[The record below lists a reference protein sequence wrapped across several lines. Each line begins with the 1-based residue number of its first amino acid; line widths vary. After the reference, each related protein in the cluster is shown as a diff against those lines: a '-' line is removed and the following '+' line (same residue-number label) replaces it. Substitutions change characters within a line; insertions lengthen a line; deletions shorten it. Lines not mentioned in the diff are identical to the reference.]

1 MVDKCLTVSDLST
14 DQLEVYHSMMAWVEN
29 RSGRL
34 LTTGGLAGTGK
45 TTLLGVFA
53 ANTELLVAYVT
64 FTGRASSVLARK
76 LKAAGAAMTDK
87 MRPPDGMKLRGLR
100 KDIFALYDPKL
111 TLQGGPSFVGTIHKL
126 IYKPV
131 IDNETEELL
140 GWAKRDK
147 LDRRYDLIVID
158 EASMVGSSMLEDLK
172 VFGIPILAVGDHG
185 QLPPVMDSGELMKNP
200 DLRLEKIHRQ
210 AADNPIIRLA
220 HHIRET
226 GQFDMSLADPG
237 SDGRVFFTKKSYI
250 GPCLERA
257 LLPHALGEPPSPLDV
272 GILCWTNRSRVQLNG
287 MARKALGFSGP
298 PKAGEVVIALRNKP
312 PIYNGMRGVLTADAK
327 PIDGHCMRDPGP
339 IGCCAGPGECSCEC
353 NTCDNPIEGKRP
365 WLIQAPIEFPDE
377 GLPPQRLTMCAPQFC
392 REKTFGSIEELKER
406 GMPETFKGAGMLF
419 DFGAAMTVHKSQ
431 GSAFAHAIFYVD
443 HPVRPDDEGW
453 RRLAYSAVTRASERL
468 TVIV

>member
-1 MVDKCLTVSDLST
+1 MVDKRLIVSDLSP
-14 DQLEVYHSMMAWVEN
+14 DQLKVYHSMMGWVEN
-29 RSGRL
+29 RSGSL

-53 ANTELLVAYVT
+53 ANTTLLCAYVT

-76 LKAAGAAMTDK
+76 LRAAGAAMTDK
-87 MRPPDGMKLRGLR
+87 MRPPDGLRLRGLR
-100 KDIFALYDPKL
+100 KDIFNLYDPKL

-140 GWAKRDK
+140 GWAKRDR
-147 LDRRYDLIVID
+147 LDRQYDLIVID

-172 VFGIPILAVGDHG
+172 VFGVPILAVGDHG

-200 DLRLEKIHRQ
+200 DLRLETIHRQ
-210 AADNPIIRLA
+210 AEDSPIIRMA

-226 GQFDMSLADPG
+226 GQLEVPG
-237 SDGRVFFTKKSYI
+237 SFCGLTAVRWAKKAKASDVIAGVYAESLTTA
-250 GPCLERA
+250 G
-257 LLPHALGEPPSPLDV
+257 GEPLLDV

-312 PIYNGMRGVLTADAK
+312 PIYNGMRGILTGDGSVGAQRWLLDA
-327 PIDGHCMRDPGP
+327 
-339 IGCCAGPGECSCEC
+339 
-353 NTCDNPIEGKRP
+353 NV
-365 WLIQAPIEFPDE
+365 EFPDE

-392 REKTFGSIEELKER
+392 REKTFGSIEELKAR

-431 GSAFAHAIFYVD
+431 GSQFSHCIFYVD
-443 HPVRPDDEGW
+443 HPVRPWDEGW
-453 RRLAYSAVTRASERL
+453 RRLAYTAVTRAETRL
-468 TVIV
+468 TVIQ